1 MSNLEESSARRKES
15 RQYGT
20 NVFAKQ
26 SLAGTN
32 YSADKMQLFVSFGV
46 PPALRN
52 EPRSLEEW
60 RPKCDPPD
68 ELVIARNRREVFHCI

>member
-1 MSNLEESSARRKES
+1 VCLKNKNATNKGDHGFDGIGQAMSNLEESSARRKES

-52 EPRSLEEW
+52 EPRFLE
-60 RPKCDPPD
+60 
-68 ELVIARNRREVFHCI
+68 